1 MIYEREF
8 ISPDEWDRRFKQLDA
23 FAEWLT
29 WLKPNFFVTL
39 TFNDISAAEAKISPF
54 KGPKDITAEEA
65 HRKLYQFYNRV
76 LRKLLGPRYSE
87 KKDQQPIGI
96 AFLEYAS
103 LKGNPKRKRYNPQN
117 SPHFHILWS
126 VPDDLIENF
135 RSLDIEE
142 IWVKMN
148 PSIHRTAHVG
158 DDVNEQTIA
167 RCVTYVTKQY
177 TRSPTGLEYQI
188 LGMGSID
195 YGNIRCQDDRSSD
208 TLKV

>member
-8 ISPDEWDRRFKQLDA
+8 ISPNEWARRFKQLDA

-29 WLKPNFFVTL
+29 RLKPNFFVTL
-39 TFNDISAAEAKISPF
+39 TFNDVSAAEAKLGPF

-65 HRKLYQFYNRV
+65 HRKLYQFNNRI
-76 LRKLLGPRYSE
+76 LRKLLGPRYSA
-87 KKDQQPIGI
+87 KTDQQPIGI

-103 LKGNPKRKRYNPQN
+103 LKGNPKRRRYNPQN

-126 VPDDLIENF
+126 VPEDLVEKF
-135 RSLDIEE
+135 GSLDIEE
-142 IWVKMN
+142 MWINMN

-158 DDVNEQTIA
+158 NDVNEQTIG

-177 TRSPTGLEYQI
+177 TRTPKGFEFQI
-188 LGMGSID
+188 LGTGSIND
-195 YGNIRCQDDRSSD
+195 SEIRCQDDRSSD